1 MYVSINDPSENLL
14 EQDKVLKIHVR
25 IMLMFEVKNGL
36 PPKIVSDMFK
46 FCSPTYN
53 MRNERNFVSDLF

>member
-1 MYVSINDPSENLL
+1 
-14 EQDKVLKIHVR
+14 
-25 IMLMFEVKNGL
+25 MLMFEIKNGL